1 MSPANTPKRRLEQS
15 ARTPS
20 RGIRADHTRDPLD
33 PPFVRGLGSA
43 RAGAAMSIFKAYD
56 IRGIYPDELDERLA
70 YAIGAAVAR
79 QFAPATVAI
88 GRDGR
93 TSSPSLAAALRD
105 GLLDAGIPV
114 LDIGPVSTPMLYH
127 FAGSRSLPLGLM
139 VTASHN
145 PARFNGLKLCQN
157 GARPVGA
164 EQIRELGEVA
174 RSLVGQPPRGGARAS
189 ATPVDPYPAYCAWVR
204 EFARFDRRLRIA
216 ADTAN
221 AICGAVIPR
230 VFAGLPLDVVP
241 LYFELDGTFPNHEPD
256 PLKPENTRA
265 LQEAVVANGCA
276 FGAALDGDGDRVIFV
291 DERGRYVAADL
302 ATILIAL
309 DVVATAPAGAKVVI
323 DTRVTKAVGD
333 ALAPRGVEVI
343 RTRVGHS
350 FVKKTIHEV
359 GGVFGGELSGHY
371 YFRESFFAENS
382 DLAIIAM
389 VNLLAR
395 TAKPLS
401 ALVDAHRR
409 YFQSGELNFTV
420 ANKAEALERVRARY
434 ADGKHSFIDG
444 ITIEY
449 PTWWTNVRPSNTEDL
464 LRLNVEAD
472 SEDELARRVDELGV
486 FVRELG
492 GTPR

>member
-1 MSPANTPKRRLEQS
+1 
-15 ARTPS
+15 
-20 RGIRADHTRDPLD
+20 
-33 PPFVRGLGSA
+33 
-43 RAGAAMSIFKAYD
+43 
-56 IRGIYPDELDERLA
+56 
-70 YAIGAAVAR
+70 
-79 QFAPATVAI
+79 
-88 GRDGR
+88 
-93 TSSPSLAAALRD
+93 
-105 GLLDAGIPV
+105 
-114 LDIGPVSTPMLYH
+114 
-127 FAGSRSLPLGLM
+127 
-139 VTASHN
+139 
-145 PARFNGLKLCQN
+145 
-157 GARPVGA
+157 
-164 EQIRELGEVA
+164 
-174 RSLVGQPPRGGARAS
+174 
-189 ATPVDPYPAYCAWVR
+189 VR
-204 EFARFDRRLRIA
+204 EFARFDGRHGRLRIA

-230 VFAGLPLDVVP
+230 VFAGLPVDVVP

-434 ADGKHSFIDG
+434 ADGNQSFIDG

-464 LRLNVEAD
+464 LRMNVEAE
-472 SEDELARRVDELGV
+472 SADELARRVDELGA